1 MKNNENNEN
10 NATNKANNN
19 KAYGV
24 ICGVSAYV
32 LWGLLPLYWKLLK
45 TVPALEILSHRI
57 VWSFVF
63 VTFIVLVSR
72 NGNKL
77 RSALKDRKC
86 MIYILICSLL
96 VSMNWFI
103 YIWAV
108 NSNHIVAASMGY
120 FITPFVSVL
129 LGMFVLKEKLNGM
142 QYLALSVAGIGV
154 LIKIIVFGEFPWIS
168 LILAITFGFYGLFKK
183 RVPVE
188 STIGLTIE
196 TLMVT
201 PIALSFL
208 IFTGANGSGSFLD
221 KPFITLLLTLTGIAT
236 ATPLLLFSE
245 TAKNVK
251 LTTIGFLQYIS
262 PTISLF
268 LGVYIYKESFTHAD
282 FISFGLIWAALVIYS
297 ISIIKTSRNQASTS
311 EI

>member
-1 MKNNENNEN
+1 MKNK
-10 NATNKANNN
+10 ATNKAIN
-19 KAYGV
+19 KKTYGV

-45 TVPALEILSHRI
+45 TVPAFEILSHRI

-63 VTFIVLVSR
+63 VTFIVLISR
-72 NGNKL
+72 KVDKL
-77 RSALKDRKC
+77 KSALKDKKC

-142 QYLALSVAGIGV
+142 QYLALSIACIGV
-154 LIKIIVFGEFPWIS
+154 LIKIIVYGEIPWIS
-168 LILAITFGFYGLFKK
+168 LMLAITFGFYGLFKK

-196 TLMVT
+196 TLMVA
-201 PIALSFL
+201 PIALGFL
-208 IFTGANGSGSFLD
+208 IFNGANGNGSFWD
-221 KPFITLLLTLTGIAT
+221 QPFTTLLLALTGIAT

-268 LGVYIYKESFTHAD
+268 LGVYIYKEGFTHAD

-297 ISIIKTSRNQASTS
+297 ISIIKMGRKQAS
-311 EI
+311 

>member
-1 MKNNENNEN
+1 MKNK
-10 NATNKANNN
+10 ATNKSINN

-45 TVPALEILSHRI
+45 TVPAFEILSHRI

-63 VTFIVLVSR
+63 VTFLVLISR
-72 NGNKL
+72 KVDKL
-77 RSALKDRKC
+77 KGALKDRKC
-86 MIYILICSLL
+86 MTYILICSLL

-142 QYLALSVAGIGV
+142 QYLALSVACIGV
-154 LIKIIVFGEFPWIS
+154 LIKIIVYGEFPWIS
-168 LILAITFGFYGLFKK
+168 LMLAITFGFYGLFKK

-208 IFTGANGSGSFLD
+208 IFTGANGNGSFLD
-221 KPFITLLLTLTGIAT
+221 KPFTTLLLALTGIAT

-268 LGVYIYKESFTHAD
+268 LGVYIYKEGFTQAD
-282 FISFGLIWAALVIYS
+282 FISFGLIWVALGIYS
-297 ISIIKTSRNQASTS
+297 ISIIKMSRRQAS
-311 EI
+311 